1 MAEYMNAYSAQK
13 KSNSNIMK
21 HLNCKD
27 VQLMRKLM
35 RKIMGSINLQCTKG
49 QYNLTYSFT
58 DEEAEVIDDC
68 IPILESL
75 HYCVAPKYVSQRP
88 GYDNRIYIS
97 WEDLT

>member
-1 MAEYMNAYSAQK
+1 MGHRYMNAYSAQK

-27 VQLMRKLM
+27 VQLMRK
-35 RKIMGSINLQCTKG
+35 IMGSINLQCTKV

-58 DEEAEVIDDC
+58 DEEAEAIDEC

-75 HYCVAPKYVSQRP
+75 HYRVAPKYVSQRP